1 MSQRIIL
8 EINRDFVPVKPEEL
22 VVYTE
27 RLARFLDTGASRD
40 LPMGAKL
47 IVQVSHSDVLANGG
61 IMREV
66 DRWRGVVQSLT
77 PGGSEY
83 QTPESVL
90 RFVQQERE
98 ARFNTKARAVKVQ
111 RAAKILLAALDA
123 VAKTTQDYLRPDGI
137 DAVNAITE
145 VILATDTRVIAKAV
159 EEARA
164 ALASNDEK
172 TGGDA

>member
-22 VVYTE
+22 AVYTE

-47 IVQVSHSDVLANGG
+47 IVQVAHSDILANGG

-66 DRWRGVVQSLT
+66 ERWRSAVQSLT

-83 QTPESVL
+83 QSPEAVL
-90 RFVQQERE
+90 KFVQEERE
-98 ARFNTKARAVKVQ
+98 QRGRDKVQ
-111 RAAKILLAALDA
+111 NAKIRKAGVALLKVFDA
-123 VAKTTQDYLRPDGI
+123 VAAITIDYLRPDGI
-137 DAVNAITE
+137 DATDAITK
-145 VILATDTRVIAKAV
+145 VILATDTRAVVATV

-164 ALASNDEK
+164 VLSPKGEAK
-172 TGGDA
+172 